1 MVIKFSTTCCE
12 NKVWLVNNSSKDNTV
27 RRNSASAAPRVQSPE
42 CPVSV
47 HDDVRGVVMR
57 VYEHSAIVGVKHGGL
72 ADYTDLHAFSFYK
85 DGTLVKDDLRH
96 VLRVGD
102 KVTVDFMSGSTGCNL
117 IMHCNMFWQGVKP
130 QGVECIS
137 RESFQST
144 LEALMAMEVPP
155 PGASIQSSNPNVS
168 SMENSSRTMKPEQPC
183 LEVVESCDTD
193 DGVGD
198 YQEELAKATAKLV
211 VKCLRDVVH
220 EEVQA
225 LRRELSGEMS
235 VSSEGFNMSSDSPG
249 ASTVAPPPGKPQ
261 IRSDESHHSAAG

>member
-1 MVIKFSTTCCE
+1 
-12 NKVWLVNNSSKDNTV
+12 
-27 RRNSASAAPRVQSPE
+27 
-42 CPVSV
+42 
-47 HDDVRGVVMR
+47 MR
-57 VYEHSAIVGVKHGGL
+57 CRLLTY
-72 ADYTDLHAFSFYK
+72 
-85 DGTLVKDDLRH
+85 
-96 VLRVGD
+96 
-102 KVTVDFMSGSTGCNL
+102 
-117 IMHCNMFWQGVKP
+117 
-130 QGVECIS
+130 
-137 RESFQST
+137 
-144 LEALMAMEVPP
+144 
-155 PGASIQSSNPNVS
+155 SSNPNVS

-193 DGVGD
+193 DRVGD

-261 IRSDESHHSAAG
+261 IRSDESHHSAAGARQLEIQDLHEGDLKIISSLISEGIDAILTELRRLRRHPGSLVDTIRDRSGLSGHRLANVGPFNMQLQGSHGGRKKDLEPGASEEARPYEPQLTRLT